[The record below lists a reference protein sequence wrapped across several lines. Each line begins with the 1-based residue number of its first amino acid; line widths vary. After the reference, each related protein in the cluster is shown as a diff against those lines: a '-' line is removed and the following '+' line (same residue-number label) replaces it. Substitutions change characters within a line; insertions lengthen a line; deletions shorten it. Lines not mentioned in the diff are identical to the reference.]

1 MATNKN
7 TENTAPAVENTAP
20 AVEEVKDT
28 RVKVYIDRRTGNDE
42 PNLVVGINGKN
53 YVLPRGQESLVPPEV
68 AAEIERAKKAQLAL
82 DKTIDKLTAQA
93 N

>member
-7 TENTAPAVENTAP
+7 TENTAP

-28 RVKVYIDRRTGNDE
+28 RVKVYIERRTGNDE
-42 PNLVVGINGKN
+42 PNLVVGINGKL

-68 AAEIERAKKAQLAL
+68 AAEIQRSRRAQLSL
-82 DKTIDKLTAQA
+82 DKTIDKLTSQA

>member
-7 TENTAPAVENTAP
+7 NENTAP

-68 AAEIERAKKAQLAL
+68 AAEIERSKKAQMAL

>member
-1 MATNKN
+1 M
-7 TENTAPAVENTAP
+7 
-20 AVEEVKDT
+20 
-28 RVKVYIDRRTGNDE
+28 
-42 PNLVVGINGKN
+42 VGINGKN

-68 AAEIERAKKAQLAL
+68 AEELARAKRAQLAL

>member
-1 MATNKN
+1 MATEKNK
-7 TENTAPAVENTAP
+7 TTAPD
-20 AVEEVKDT
+20 VEEVKDT

-68 AAEIERAKKAQLAL
+68 AAEIERSKKAQLAL
-82 DKTIDKLTAQA
+82 DKRIDELTGQA

>member
-1 MATNKN
+1 MATENNK
-7 TENTAPAVENTAP
+7 TTAPKTA
-20 AVEEVKDT
+20 ALAEEVKDT

-42 PNLVVGINGKN
+42 PNLVVGINGKL

-68 AAEIERAKKAQLAL
+68 AAEIERAKRAQLDL
-82 DKTIDKLTAQA
+82 DKTIDKLTGQA

>member
-1 MATNKN
+1 MATEKNK
-7 TENTAPAVENTAP
+7 TTAPETTAPAVD
-20 AVEEVKDT
+20 EVKDT

-42 PNLVVGINGKN
+42 PNLVVGINGKL

-68 AAEIERAKKAQLAL
+68 KAEIERSKKAQLAL
-82 DKTIDKLTAQA
+82 DKTIDKLTGQA

>member
-1 MATNKN
+1 M
-7 TENTAPAVENTAP
+7 
-20 AVEEVKDT
+20 
-28 RVKVYIDRRTGNDE
+28 RHLCGIKVDRRTGNDE

-68 AAEIERAKKAQLAL
+68 AEELARAKRAQLAL

>member
-1 MATNKN
+1 MERNEKN
-7 TENTAPAVENTAP
+7 TEKTER
-20 AVEEVKDT
+20 
-28 RVKVYIDRRTGNDE
+28 RVKVYVDRRTGNDE

-68 AAEIERAKKAQLAL
+68 AEELARAKRAQLAL

>member
-1 MATNKN
+1 MFVPRGS
-7 TENTAPAVENTAP
+7 E
-20 AVEEVKDT
+20 
-28 RVKVYIDRRTGNDE
+28 RDE
-42 PNLVVGINGKN
+42 PNLFIGINGKN

-68 AAEIERAKKAQLAL
+68 AEELARAKRAQLAL